1 MKQRVLPIATLVI
14 LGTLA
19 LTAMLA
25 QAQTISNGPYYAT
38 PSWDQTLPSNT
49 GFIVLSNFGGAA
61 VLDRETGLVWERSP
75 DPAVI
80 NWFDAAAH
88 CRGLT
93 TGNRQGWRLPSIN
106 ELQTLVD
113 PSTTEPSLP
122 PGHPFSGI
130 ITATF
135 PSHIYWSSTIDTQN
149 GTTNVFG
156 TDFANGSGSV
166 TVTRSSA
173 TGPGGDLQRHAWCVR
188 GQGGTESQ

>member
-1 MKQRVLPIATLVI
+1 MKRKLLH
-14 LGTLA
+14 
-19 LTAMLA
+19 TASIIGLIIGSFA
-25 QAQTISNGPYYAT
+25 PVAFSQTTANGPYYAT

-49 GFIVLSNFGGAA
+49 RFIVLSNFGGAA

-130 ITATF
+130 ITGTF
-135 PSHIYWSSTIDTQN
+135 PSHIYWSSTIDARN
-149 GTTNVFG
+149 PTNNFG
-156 TDFANGSGSV
+156 TDFANGSGNV
-166 TVTRSSA
+166 TLPRSSA